1 MGELIT
7 PAEYARR
14 RKSRGLP
21 GGSAQGVHKAI
32 LAGRITPINGKIDPD
47 VADIQWAKHTRK
59 RVDYHADQ
67 STDDPPIPTVG
78 KSTDAGATWAD
89 SKARTEAA
97 VAALKELELARKTS
111 ELVGREG
118 VEHAA
123 YQHGRVLQKAIID
136 TFPARIA
143 MEVVTIKDPWDAERF
158 IRAQLRAEFAGIVG
172 ADTDPIEKGNGKIKP

>member
-47 VADIQWAKHTRK
+47 VADIQWEKHTRK

-67 STDDPPIPTVG
+67 SPDDPPIPTAG
-78 KSTDAGATWAD
+78 KSTDAGASWAD

-97 VAALKELELARKTS
+97 VAELKELELARKKG
-111 ELVGREG
+111 ELIDRAGAER
-118 VEHAA
+118 AA
-123 YQHGRVLQKAIID
+123 HQAARTLQKSLVD
-136 TFPARIA
+136 TLPAA
-143 MEVVTIKDPWDAERF
+143 VAVELATITDPWQAECYLRDK
-158 IRAQLRAEFAGIVG
+158 LRAELAALSLKFADEGRAAHG
-172 ADTDPIEKGNGKIKP
+172 